1 VPPTEAVLLSDSI
14 VVMPGLVGLMPA
26 VTIDFDLA
34 RVRPCIQG
42 GTAPGFAKPI
52 ELLTTIAATQ
62 EIATIGYP
70 AYDSRIPEP
79 DLMERIYGKVLDRTP
94 F

>member
-1 VPPTEAVLLSDSI
+1 
-14 VVMPGLVGLMPA
+14 
-26 VTIDFDLA
+26 
-34 RVRPCIQG
+34 
-42 GTAPGFAKPI
+42 
-52 ELLTTIAATQ
+52 LTTIAATQ